1 MLPGWDKLQ
10 DLRGKIAAKTEP
22 SKLDTAAAITRE
34 VDLRIA
40 TARTERAIES
50 SKKLDAMLSEGIKE
64 GKRVSKLGE
73 IGERIAAKK
82 AAHDRKADEW
92 ADRLNKLDAREPE
105 AFAIGDA
112 VISERET
119 DLADMERSMRTL
131 SNLPNV
137 VSNKS

>member
-1 MLPGWDKLQ
+1 MAVPDFLLEPWRKQ
-10 DLRGKIAAKTEP
+10 HPSIQREIDLRVAA
-22 SKLDTAAAITRE
+22 
-34 VDLRIA
+34 
-40 TARTERAIES
+40 ARTERTIES
-50 SKKLDAMLSEGIKE
+50 SKKLDAMLSEGIKD
-64 GKRVSKLGE
+64 GKRLSKLGE

-82 AAHDRKADEW
+82 AAHDLKADEW

-137 VSNKS
+137 VSGTSSQGSK